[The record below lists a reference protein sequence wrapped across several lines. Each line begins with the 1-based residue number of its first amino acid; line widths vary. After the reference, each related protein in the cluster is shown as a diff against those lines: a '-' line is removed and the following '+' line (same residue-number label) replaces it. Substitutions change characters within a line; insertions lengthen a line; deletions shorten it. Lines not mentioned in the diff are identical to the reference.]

1 MVSFIV
7 ILLYSLLLLVGRSYF
22 PFGIIF
28 LFTSTSWMIEHGW
41 LSDNLLSVQVLVL
54 LLGLFR
60 ELILGALNKKIF
72 FYVLILLSVIMVSSF
87 VSKTSIFVTL
97 LSIKDWLP
105 SLLILFLQSKGSMA
119 KKGSLLYAAVIF
131 APLKIIFWDK

>member
-1 MVSFIV
+1 
-7 ILLYSLLLLVGRSYF
+7 
-22 PFGIIF
+22 
-28 LFTSTSWMIEHGW
+28 MIEHGW

-60 ELILGALNKKIF
+60 ELILGALNKIF

-97 LSIKDWLP
+97 LSWDWLP
-105 SLLILFLQSKGSMA
+105 SLLILLFLQSKGSMVL
-119 KKGSLLYAAVIF
+119 KGWSFYYMQLLF
-131 APLKIIFWDK
+131 LHH

>member
-1 MVSFIV
+1 
-7 ILLYSLLLLVGRSYF
+7 
-22 PFGIIF
+22 
-28 LFTSTSWMIEHGW
+28 MIEHGW

-72 FYVLILLSVIMVSSF
+72 FYVLILLSVITVSSF

-97 LSIKDWLP
+97 LSIKDHVTFIVDFMASSNRKGRWLLKGW
-105 SLLILFLQSKGSMA
+105 SFYYMQLLFLHH
-119 KKGSLLYAAVIF
+119 
-131 APLKIIFWDK
+131 